1 MLYIHIPFCDSKC
14 HYCAFNSYTD
24 KNQYKPN
31 YFKALKIQ
39 FENEIKPDKFKSVFI
54 GGGTP
59 SVMDLNFYEKLF
71 DMISPYIN
79 KDTEVTIEANPNST
93 DINWLKGLKKF
104 GVNRISFGVQSFN
117 DEKLKF
123 LGRNHTKTTALFS
136 IENAKKVFDNVNL
149 DLIYSTALD
158 TKKLLKNDLTIALS
172 LGTTHISAYS
182 LTIEKGTIFYKTP
195 EVRIEDEELELWFI
209 DEIKK
214 HYNQYEI
221 SNFGEICKH
230 NLGYWQLNNYIGI
243 GAGAVGFREDKRF
256 YTYKSVE
263 EYIKNPTFKKIENLT
278 KFDLL
283 EEKVLLGL
291 RSIVGIDEN
300 ILHENQKQKAFSLIN
315 DKLIYKNNRFYSKD
329 FLLADA
335 LSLYILDN
343 S

>member
-31 YFKALKIQ
+31 YFEALKTQ
-39 FENEIKPDKFKSVFI
+39 FDNEIKQNKFKSIFI

-71 DMISPYIN
+71 DMISPYIDKN
-79 KDTEVTIEANPNST
+79 TEITIEANPNST
-93 DINWLKGLKKF
+93 DINWLKGLKNF
-104 GVNRISFGVQSFN
+104 GLNRISFGVQSFN

-123 LGRNHTKTTALFS
+123 LGRNHTKETALIS

-149 DLIYSTALD
+149 DLIYSTKMD
-158 TKKLLKNDLTIALS
+158 TKELLKNDLEMALS

-182 LTIEKGTIFYKTP
+182 LTIEKGTEFYKTP
-195 EVRIEDEELELWFI
+195 EVRKDDEELEVWFI
-209 DEIKK
+209 NEIKK
-214 HYNQYEI
+214 HYSQYEI

-230 NLGYWQLNNYIGI
+230 NLGYWQLNDYIGI
-243 GAGAVGFREDKRF
+243 GAGAVGFKNNQRF

-263 EYIKNPTFKKIENLT
+263 EYIKNPTFKKIENLSEI
-278 KFDLL
+278 DIL

-291 RSIVGIDEN
+291 RSIVGINEN
-300 ILHENQKQKAFSLIN
+300 ILDENQKKRAFELIN
-315 DKLIYKNNRFYSKD
+315 DKLFYKNNRFYSKD

-335 LSLYILDN
+335 LSLYILD
-343 S
+343 

>member
-31 YFKALKIQ
+31 YFEALKTQ
-39 FENEIKPDKFKSVFI
+39 FNNEIKPDKFKSVFI

-59 SVMDLNFYEKLF
+59 SVMDLEFYESLF
-71 DMISPYIN
+71 EMISPYID
-79 KDTEVTIEANPNST
+79 KFTEITIEANPNST
-93 DINWLKGLKKF
+93 DIDWLKGLKSF
-104 GVNRISFGVQSFN
+104 GLNRISFGVQSFD

-123 LGRNHTKTTALFS
+123 LGRNHTKETALLS
-136 IENAKKVFDNVNL
+136 IKNAKQVFDNVNL
-149 DLIYSTALD
+149 DLIYSTKMD
-158 TKKLLKNDLTIALS
+158 TKELLQKDLDIALS

-182 LTIEKGTIFYKTP
+182 LTIEKGTEFYKTP
-195 EVRIEDEELELWFI
+195 EVRLDNEELEIWFI

-214 HYNQYEI
+214 YYTQYEI

-230 NLGYWQLNNYIGI
+230 NLGYWKLNDYIGI
-243 GAGAVGFREDKRF
+243 GAGAVGFKNNQRF

-263 EYIKNPTFKKIENLT
+263 EYIKNPTFKKIENLNE
-278 KFDLL
+278 FDIL

-291 RSIVGIDEN
+291 RSIVGIDKN
-300 ILHENQKQKAFSLIN
+300 ILDENQLKKAFSLVD

-335 LSLYILDN
+335 LSLYILG
-343 S
+343 

>member
-14 HYCAFNSYTD
+14 NYCAFNSYTD
-24 KNQYKPN
+24 KNQYKSY
-31 YFKALKIQ
+31 YFQALKTQ
-39 FENEIKPDKFKSVFI
+39 FENETKPNKFKSVFI

-59 SVMDLNFYEKLF
+59 SVMDLKFYEKLF
-71 DMISPYIN
+71 EMINHYSDKN
-79 KDTEVTIEANPNST
+79 TEITIEANPNST
-93 DINWLKGLKKF
+93 DIDWLKGLKNF

-123 LGRNHTKTTALFS
+123 LGRNHTKQTALIS

-149 DLIYSTALD
+149 DLIYSTKLD
-158 TKKLLKNDLTIALS
+158 TKELLKKDLTIALS

-182 LTIEKGTIFYKTP
+182 LTIEKGTEFYKTP
-195 EVRIEDEELELWFI
+195 EVRLDNEELEVWFI
-209 DEIKK
+209 DEIKN
-214 HYNQYEI
+214 HYPQYEI
-221 SNFGEICKH
+221 SNFGKICKH
-230 NLGYWQLNNYIGI
+230 NLGYWQLNDYIGI
-243 GAGAVGFREDKRF
+243 GAGAVGFRENKRF

-263 EYIKNPTFKKIENLT
+263 EYIKNPIFKKIENLT
-278 KFDLL
+278 NFDLL

-300 ILHENQKQKAFSLIN
+300 ILNENQKQKAFSLVD

-335 LSLYILDN
+335 LSLYILE
-343 S
+343 

>member
-24 KNQYKPN
+24 KNKYKN
-31 YFKALKIQ
+31 HYFNALKTQ
-39 FENEIKPDKFKSVFI
+39 FENEIKPDKFKSIFI

-59 SVMDLNFYEKLF
+59 SVMDLVFYKKLF
-71 DMISPYIN
+71 NILQNYIDKN
-79 KDTEVTIEANPNST
+79 TEITIEANPNST
-93 DINWLKGLKKF
+93 SLEWLKGLKKL

-123 LGRNHTKTTALFS
+123 LGRNHTKETALLS
-136 IENAKKVFDNVNL
+136 IENAKKVFYNVNL
-149 DLIYSTALD
+149 DLIYSTKMD
-158 TKKLLKNDLTIALS
+158 TKELLKNDLKIALS
-172 LGTTHISAYS
+172 LGVSHISAYS
-182 LTIEKGTIFYKTP
+182 LTIEKGTNFYKTP
-195 EVRIEDEELELWFI
+195 EVKQNNEDLELWFI

-214 HYNQYEI
+214 HYFQYEI

-230 NLGYWQLNNYIGI
+230 NLGYWQLNNYIGL
-243 GAGAVGFREDKRF
+243 GAGAVGFRDNKRF

-263 EYIKNPTFKKIENLT
+263 EYIKNPTFKKIENLS
-278 KFDLL
+278 KFDIL

-300 ILHENQKQKAFSLIN
+300 ILNENQKQKAFNLVG

-335 LSLYILDN
+335 LSLYILD
-343 S
+343 

>member
-1 MLYIHIPFCDSKC
+1 LLYIHIPFCDSKC

-24 KNQYKPN
+24 KNQYKDD
-31 YFKALKIQ
+31 YFKALKTQ
-39 FENEIKPDKFKSVFI
+39 FNNEIKPEKFRSIFI

-59 SVMDLNFYEKLF
+59 SVMDLDFYEQLF
-71 DMISPYIN
+71 NMIHTYID
-79 KDTEVTIEANPNST
+79 KSTEITIEANPNST
-93 DINWLKGLKKF
+93 DIEWLQELRNFGL
-104 GVNRISFGVQSFN
+104 NRISFGVQSFN

-123 LGRNHTKTTALFS
+123 LGRNHTKQTALTS

-149 DLIYSTALD
+149 DLIYSTKMD
-158 TKKLLKNDLTIALS
+158 TKELLRKDLEIAIS

-182 LTIEKGTIFYKTP
+182 LTIEKGTEFYKTP
-195 EVRIEDEELELWFI
+195 DARKDDEELEVWFI

-214 HYNQYEI
+214 YYSQYEI

-243 GAGAVGFREDKRF
+243 GAGAVGFRKNKRF

-263 EYIKNPTFKKIENLT
+263 EYIKNPNFKKIEYLSD
-278 KFDLL
+278 FDLL

-291 RSIVGIDEN
+291 RSIVGIDIN
-300 ILHENQKQKAFSLIN
+300 ILNESQQKRSFELVEEK
-315 DKLIYKNNRFYSKD
+315 KLTFNNNYFYSKD

-335 LSLYILDN
+335 LSLYILG
-343 S
+343 

>member
-24 KNQYKPN
+24 KNHLKDN
-31 YFKALKIQ
+31 YFQALKAQ
-39 FENEIKPDKFKSVFI
+39 FDNEIKPKKFKSIFI

-59 SVMDLNFYEKLF
+59 SVMDLNFYELLF
-71 DMISPYIN
+71 EMINPYIDKN
-79 KDTEVTIEANPNST
+79 TEITIESNPNST
-93 DINWLKGLKKF
+93 DINWLKGLKNL

-117 DEKLKF
+117 DEKLQF

-158 TKKLLKNDLTIALS
+158 TKKLLQNDLEIAIT

-182 LTIEKGTIFYKTP
+182 LTIEKGTKFYTTP
-195 EVRIEDEELELWFI
+195 EVKLDNEELEVWFI

-214 HYNQYEI
+214 YYSQYEI
-221 SNFGEICKH
+221 SNFGKICKH
-230 NLGYWQLNNYIGI
+230 NLGYWQLNNYIGL
-243 GAGAVGFREDKRF
+243 GAGAVGFMNNKRF

-263 EYIKNPTFKKIENLT
+263 EYIKNPIFKKIENLSE
-278 KFDLL
+278 FDIL

-300 ILHENQKQKAFSLIN
+300 ILNKRQKQKAFDLVD
-315 DKLIYKNNRFYSKD
+315 DKLIYKNHRFYSKD

-335 LSLYILDN
+335 LSLYILD
-343 S
+343 

>member
-24 KNQYKPN
+24 KNQYKSY
-31 YFKALKIQ
+31 YFKALKTQ
-39 FENEIKPDKFKSVFI
+39 FENETKPNKFKSVFI

-59 SVMDLNFYEKLF
+59 SVMDLKFYEKLF
-71 DMISPYIN
+71 KMINPYIDKN
-79 KDTEVTIEANPNST
+79 TEITIEANPNST
-93 DINWLKGLKKF
+93 DIDWLKGLKEF
-104 GVNRISFGVQSFN
+104 GLNRISFGVQSFN

-123 LGRNHTKTTALFS
+123 LGRNHTKNTALIS

-149 DLIYSTALD
+149 DLIYSTKLD
-158 TKKLLKNDLTIALS
+158 TKELLKKDLIIALS
-172 LGTTHISAYS
+172 LGITHISAYS
-182 LTIEKGTIFYKTP
+182 LTIEKGTEFYKTP
-195 EVRIEDEELELWFI
+195 EVRKDDEELEVWFI
-209 DEIKK
+209 NEIKK
-214 HYNQYEI
+214 HYFQYEI

-243 GAGAVGFREDKRF
+243 GAGAVGFRENKRF

-278 KFDLL
+278 NFDLL

-300 ILHENQKQKAFSLIN
+300 ILDKNQKQKAFNLVD

-335 LSLYILDN
+335 LSLYILE
-343 S
+343 